1 MKFYNR
7 RLLLQD
13 EDVPISTPP
22 QIQPSNSK
30 TASSPSLPTIP
41 SSRAITSPLQ
51 LPLPLNPIFSSK
63 VAYSCLLLFSTFFF
77 AAFVILS
84 IREVSSRR
92 RRSLPPRRGLDAAAV
107 KALPVCSYEEDT
119 KQPDCAICLEEFED
133 SDEVKMIPYCKHV
146 FHPKCIDAWLS
157 AHVTCPICRC
167 VIKVCGG
174 NVDQDD
180 GRSTV
185 DDGS

>member
-1 MKFYNR
+1 MRFSNR
-7 RLLLQD
+7 RLLLQY

-22 QIQPSNSK
+22 QIQPTNTK
-30 TASSPSLPTIP
+30 TASSPSIPTIP
-41 SSRAITSPLQ
+41 SKTITSPLS
-51 LPLPLNPIFSSK
+51 LPLPLHPIFSSN
-63 VAYSCLLLFSTFFF
+63 VAYSFLLIFSIFFF

-92 RRSLPPRRGLDAAAV
+92 RRGIPPRRGLDPAAV
-107 KALPVCSYEEDT
+107 KALPVCLYEEDT
-119 KQPDCAICLEEFED
+119 KQPDCAICLEEFRECE
-133 SDEVKMIPYCKHV
+133 EVKMVPYCSHV
-146 FHPKCIDAWLS
+146 FHPECIDAWLS

-174 NVDQDD
+174 SVDQNA

-185 DDGS
+185 DNGS